1 MRREP
6 LQLVQIDDEGRC
18 HPQKAALDVLRNLP
32 KGKKI
37 GVIGVAG
44 LYRTGK
50 SFLLNRL
57 MGLQS
62 GFDIGSTVNACTK
75 GIWMWGQPVDLGSD
89 FMVVLLDTE
98 GLGSAQRTTNS
109 DMKIFS
115 LCILLSSLFI
125 LNSMGAIDEIA
136 IESLNL
142 VLNLTKNIQVKASDK
157 QEEDLRSLSQHF
169 PAFHWVLRDFSLQP
183 KDEHGNDLSSR
194 EYMEHCLTPNSS
206 NEAKNK
212 IRTTIR
218 DLFKQRDCTFLVR
231 PVGDEKTLQNLAS
244 IPYESL
250 REPFRKA
257 MDGLTKEIYTSLKP
271 KGMGNSSISGP
282 MLAHLC
288 EEYCEALNNHAIPSI
303 HSAWQAVVQEQ
314 LRRVSKQAAAHYRK
328 EMNEGALNRLPM
340 DDEELRNFHKTK
352 KKEAMDIF
360 QASFLE
366 PVNERQL
373 QSVKPYIS
381 NLWQHSQKENK
392 DASRSFCT
400 RLANDAIEKAK
411 AQPASEETIMQEYLK
426 HAVGQ
431 SSFENFSQMLVPKLI
446 SLVRTTY
453 QAQLTAL
460 EGKVRKAQ
468 SDAQEARSALSLQK
482 DVHESQAD
490 DQVRKMR
497 GQIEAREAQWKLETD
512 EMRDEHQSTVN
523 RLMRDSDQLE
533 SQKRALV
540 EQVKSLQEKIDKMAS
555 GEAKGGTKNPFA
567 ARDGSGDPTKDLSGI
582 AESVNE
588 ALGRLQSLE
597 IEKAELKNRN
607 EHERQLIGLERKFNQ
622 KMTEARRESE
632 AKVEVIRREYEKE
645 LEEMREQYKEMQIK
659 VARQDAEL
667 KKTSLELETIRS
679 AELSIMKQVQI
690 HTIQRELA
698 EAMLHSF
705 KNKTDKDLESVLAR
719 KEGWMAN
726 APSA

>member
-125 LNSMGAIDEIA
+125 LNSMGAIDENA

-142 VLNLTKNIQVKASDK
+142 VVNLTKNIQIKAGDK
-157 QEEDLRSLSQHF
+157 QEEDVRALAQHF
-169 PAFHWVLRDFSLQP
+169 PSFHWILRDFALQP
-183 KDEHGNDLSSR
+183 KDEHGNDLNAK
-194 EYMEHCLTPNSS
+194 EYMEQCLQPNSS
-206 NEAKNK
+206 SEAKNK

-218 DLFKQRDCTFLVR
+218 DLFKQRDCTTLVR
-231 PVGDEKTLQNLAS
+231 PAEDEKTLQKLAS

-250 REPFRKA
+250 REPFRRG
-257 MDGLTKEIYTSLKP
+257 MDDLTKEIYTSLKP

-288 EEYCEALNNHAIPSI
+288 EEYCQTLNNEAIPSI

-314 LRRVSKQAAAHYRK
+314 LRRVSKQSAAHYRK
-328 EMNEGALNRLPM
+328 EMNEGALNRLPI
-340 DDEELRNFHKTK
+340 DTEELRNFHKLK

-366 PVNERQL
+366 PVNERQV

-381 NLWQHSQKENK
+381 NLWQHCQKENE

-400 RLANDAIEKAK
+400 KLTNDAIEKAK
-411 AQPASEETIMQEYLK
+411 AHPASEETIMQEYLK
-426 HAVGQ
+426 HAVGS
-431 SSFENFSQMLVPKLI
+431 SSFVFFSEMLVPKLI
-446 SLVRTTY
+446 SLLRTNY
-453 QAQLTAL
+453 QAQLSAL

-468 SDAQEARSALSLQK
+468 ADSQEARSALSLQK
-482 DVHESQAD
+482 DVHDSQSD

-497 GQIEAREAQWKLETD
+497 GQIEARESQFKLEIE

-523 RLMRDSDQLE
+523 RIMRDSDQLE
-533 SQKRALV
+533 SQKRALL
-540 EQVKSLQEKIDKMAS
+540 EQVKSLQEKMEKMQS
-555 GEAKGGTKNPFA
+555 RESKGTSKK
-567 ARDGSGDPTKDLSGI
+567 SDPQDMVGL
-582 AESVNE
+582 AECVNE
-588 ALGRLQSLE
+588 AINRLQSLE

-622 KMTEARRESE
+622 KMTDARRESE
-632 AKVEVIRREYEKE
+632 AKVEAIRREYEKE
-645 LEEMREQYKEMQIK
+645 LDDLKEICREMQIK

-667 KKTSLELETIRS
+667 KKASTELETIRS
-679 AELSIMKQVQI
+679 AELSAMKQVQI
-690 HTIQRELA
+690 HALQRELA
-698 EAMLHSF
+698 EAMLSSL
-705 KNKTDKDLESVLAR
+705 KNKGGDKGLERLENALSK
-719 KEGWMAN
+719 KEAWMAN
-726 APSA
+726 GTGTST